1 MISEAT
7 KKMVFE
13 HADEHLYFVKAG
25 KKVDYTQLF
34 DKHLLQATTSLEH
47 RYVFERAL
55 AYLMAFEEIDLVF
68 AGVNDE
74 GQTLY
79 QRIV

>member
-1 MISEAT
+1 MISEET

-13 HADEHLYFVKAG
+13 HVDEHLYFVEVG
-25 KKVDYTQLF
+25 KKVDYTKLF
-34 DKHLLQATTSLEH
+34 DKQLLESTSPLEH
-47 RYVFERAL
+47 RHVFERAL
-55 AYLMAFEEIDLVF
+55 AYLMAFEEIDLVY

-79 QRIV
+79 ERTV